1 MNKSAMSNT
10 KEVVLNPSK
19 IKFFE
24 RKQIKDNAGPHIRV
38 NLKTIDKKVTGSKI
52 SEEVLERTM

>member
-1 MNKSAMSNT
+1 MSST